1 MAEELFE
8 EDEIITLTDEDGN
21 DEKFIVLCVIEY
33 KGKEYY
39 ALLPEK
45 PADGE
50 DDGYVILRADEE
62 EGESMLVT
70 IDDDAEFDEVADQ
83 IDEYLN
89 SEIDFDEDGE
99 DN

>member
-8 EDEIITLTDEDGN
+8 EDEIITLTDEDGK
-21 DEKFIVLCVIEY
+21 EERFIVLCVIEY

-39 ALLPEK
+39 ALLPEVQT
-45 PADGE
+45 DDE
-50 DDGYVILRADEE
+50 DGYVILRADEE

-89 SEIDFDEDGE
+89 SEIDFDEGGE
-99 DN
+99 E

>member
-1 MAEELFE
+1 MAEDLFE
-8 EDEIITLTDEDGN
+8 EDEIITLTDEEGK
-21 DEKFIVLCVIEY
+21 EERFIVLCVIEY
-33 KGKEYY
+33 KGKQYY

-50 DDGYVILRADEE
+50 DDGYVILREDEE

-70 IDDDAEFDEVADQ
+70 IDDDNEFDEVADE

-89 SEIDFDEDGE
+89 SEIDFDENGDE
-99 DN
+99 